1 LKLSSSSREM
11 MRSQSA
17 AIGMLLMLVISTSSA
32 GCLGLV
38 MQREI
43 MEGIREEPEPID
55 KPEQYSWD
63 YTFESD
69 SFEAIQYHNETS
81 IFIDETV
88 KNLVITFVAQ
98 FPYSTLLEEVI
109 GNETNEYRYV
119 EVNVWE
125 PGVKEAGG
133 DPFWFVRATE
143 EYPIERFEFN
153 NVVEGNWLVEVD
165 ARGYGWDAP
174 LDPADF
180 HDHFVLTLTIIKPCI
195 YFAEVHDEDECTW
208 ESEL

>member
-1 LKLSSSSREM
+1 

-43 MEGIREEPEPID
+43 MEGMRGEPIPID
-55 KPEQYSWD
+55 KEDPYLWD

-81 IFIDETV
+81 ILFDETV
-88 KNLVITFVAQ
+88 KKLVITFRAQ

-109 GNETNEYRYV
+109 GNETNEYRYI

-153 NVVEGNWLVEVD
+153 NVVEGNWLVEID
-165 ARGYGWDAP
+165 ARGYGWNAP
-174 LDPADF
+174 IDQASF
-180 HDHFVLTLTIIKPCI
+180 HDHFDMTLTITKPCI
-195 YFAEVHDEDECTW
+195 RFPEVHDIDECTW
-208 ESEL
+208 ESELQSS